1 MIFNINNFRD
11 FSTERAKRRF
21 KTGKTKPRLTA
32 AQKRALKVKKKKS
45 PMIAH
50 KP

>member
-1 MIFNINNFRD
+1 MFRVNNLKD
-11 FSTERAKRRF
+11 FSTQRSRRRF
-21 KTGKTKPRLTA
+21 KTRKTKPRLTA